1 MKRKLAAVCAFA
13 LLFSFANATAQ
24 EPQLDSNDVVAQVL
38 NFSNFG
44 RDDGATYGAFWYRVD
59 KCRYRMSVDGK
70 ATSRE
75 IDLNGLDPKN
85 IELDF
90 IPERYVGKGT
100 YIGGGI
106 NVLYKGDVLIHG
118 DANDVERV
126 ERGWTLIYSDYCT
139 GKADAF

>member
-1 MKRKLAAVCAFA
+1 LRKPTALYTLAV
-13 LLFSFANATAQ
+13 LFNITTASAQ
-24 EPQLDSNDVVAQVL
+24 ELQRDRNDAVAQVL
-38 NFSNFG
+38 NYSKFG

-85 IELDF
+85 IELDS
-90 IPERYVGKGT
+90 IPERYIGKGS
-100 YIGGGI
+100 YIGGGV

-118 DANDVERV
+118 DASDIERV
-126 ERGWTLIYSDYCT
+126 ERGWNLIYSEYCT
-139 GKADAF
+139 GKADAS